1 MIDNLHKF
9 LEQQFSD
16 FTGTPISLKN
26 GFYSSIMIN
35 KINYY
40 TYSNSNHNDGFIISE
55 SIDNFQPHPHPFQL
69 LRILKK
75 K

>member
-40 TYSNSNHNDGFIISE
+40 TYSNSNRKTACSALYPCGN
-55 SIDNFQPHPHPFQL
+55 
-69 LRILKK
+69 
-75 K
+75 

>member
-26 GFYSSIMIN
+26 GSYSSIMIN
-35 KINYY
+35 KMLIQIQ
-40 TYSNSNHNDGFIISE
+40 IIMMV
-55 SIDNFQPHPHPFQL
+55 L
-69 LRILKK
+69 
-75 K
+75 

>member
-26 GFYSSIMIN
+26 GKFFNNDKQN
-35 KINYY
+35 K
-40 TYSNSNHNDGFIISE
+40 
-55 SIDNFQPHPHPFQL
+55 L
-69 LRILKK
+69 LYLFKFK
-75 K
+75 S